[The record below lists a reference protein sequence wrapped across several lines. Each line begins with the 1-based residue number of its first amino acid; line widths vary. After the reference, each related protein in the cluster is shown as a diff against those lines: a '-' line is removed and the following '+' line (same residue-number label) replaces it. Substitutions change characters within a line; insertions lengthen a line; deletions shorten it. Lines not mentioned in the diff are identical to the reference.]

1 MRSESWLLELFIL
14 LGESESKYPAPST
27 KGDSEMNNNNHGERK
42 MRNRISREEAVKRA
56 AEDFKAL
63 ILYYNVTRPQK
74 LPYFKKDGKFSIKE
88 FKRQINFG
96 GKTMGAVKRMNL
108 DNTKNRQFRACQA
121 HYNYTFGIPR
131 ERINAVLRFYR
142 DNDGRQIRIKI
153 QDVLPIVEADIGKLT
168 QKAHGEAWGEYS
180 YCSKWIMD
188 ETIRDKYLK
197 DRKWSDIF
205 IAPGVSDYFKKLVNR
220 WIKEDMERNN
230 KKQTEDKD
238 MTVDEL
244 KDEMA
249 KEAAMDNTI
258 LPDVPVKVDDD
269 IYADIPPE
277 TPKQEVVP
285 VKSET
290 IKVET
295 KPIEKVEI
303 KEPPK
308 VKEQLTKIQ
317 TMRLDTYIE
326 RFKSGV
332 LSKETFRKYLKE
344 EFGNVLEAT
353 KEYIMAN
360 IRG

>member
-1 MRSESWLLELFIL
+1 
-14 LGESESKYPAPST
+14 
-27 KGDSEMNNNNHGERK
+27 
-42 MRNRISREEAVKRA
+42 MRNKVSKVMAVKRA

-63 ILYYNVTRPQK
+63 VLYYNVTRPQQ

-142 DNDGRQIRIKI
+142 DNDGRKIRITV
-153 QDVLPIVEADIGKLT
+153 QDVLPIVEADIGTLT

-205 IAPGVSDYFKKLVNR
+205 IAPGVSDYFKKLVKK
-220 WIKEDMERNN
+220 WIKEDMERNI
-230 KKQTEDKD
+230 KKQTEEKE

-249 KEAAMDNTI
+249 KEAAANTTI
-258 LPDVPVKVDDD
+258 LSDVPTKANVEYD

-285 VKSET
+285 VKSES
-290 IKVET
+290 IEVEEP

-303 KEPPK
+303 KEQPK
-308 VKEQLTKIQ
+308 AKEQLAPVHIR
-317 TMRLDTYIE
+317 RLDSYIE
-326 RFKSGV
+326 RFKAGV
-332 LSKETFRKYLKE
+332 LSKETFVKYLKE
-344 EFGNVLEAT
+344 DFGNARDAAI
-353 KEYIMAN
+353 EYVGRKLKN
-360 IRG
+360 SK

>member
-1 MRSESWLLELFIL
+1 
-14 LGESESKYPAPST
+14 
-27 KGDSEMNNNNHGERK
+27 
-42 MRNRISREEAVKRA
+42 MRNKVSKVMAVKRA

-63 ILYYNVTRPQK
+63 VLYYNVTRPQQ

-142 DNDGRQIRIKI
+142 DNDGRKIRITV
-153 QDVLPIVEADIGKLT
+153 QDVLPIVEADIGTLT

-249 KEAAMDNTI
+249 KEAAENTTI

-277 TPKQEVVP
+277 EPKQEVVP
-285 VKSET
+285 VKSE
-290 IKVET
+290 KEV

-308 VKEQLTKIQ
+308 AKEQLAPFHIR
-317 TMRLDTYIE
+317 RLDNYIE
-326 RFKSGV
+326 RFKAGV
-332 LSKETFRKYLKE
+332 LSKETFGKYLKE
-344 EFGNVLEAT
+344 DFGNARDAAI
-353 KEYIMAN
+353 EYVGRMLKMVN
-360 IRG
+360 DR

>member
-1 MRSESWLLELFIL
+1 
-14 LGESESKYPAPST
+14 
-27 KGDSEMNNNNHGERK
+27 
-42 MRNRISREEAVKRA
+42 MRNKVSKVMAVKRA

-63 ILYYNVTRPQK
+63 VLYYNVTRPQQ

-131 ERINAVLRFYR
+131 DRINSVLGSYR
-142 DNDGRQIRIKI
+142 NDDGRQIRITV

-168 QKAHGEAWGEYS
+168 QKPHGEAWGEYS
-180 YCSKWIMD
+180 YCGKWLMD
-188 ETIRDKYLK
+188 ETNRDKYLK

-205 IAPGVSDYFKKLVNR
+205 IAPGVSDYFKKLVKK

-244 KDEMA
+244 KNEMA

-277 TPKQEVVP
+277 EPKQEVVP

-290 IKVET
+290 IKVEA
-295 KPIEKVEI
+295 KPIEKVEV

-326 RFKSGV
+326 RFKSKV
-332 LSKETFRKYLKE
+332 LSKETFGKYLKE
-344 EFGNVLEAT
+344 DFGNARDAAI
-353 KEYIMAN
+353 EYVRNHIN
-360 IRG
+360 NTTEE